1 LLIEIFW
8 YKVDTIVLKDNSKQ
22 QKQLFLELAG
32 INGGK
37 TISYT
42 EVTDVIAEGT
52 AIQRLVH
59 QSKSFR
65 QCLEVNSVQSLF
77 CSNTEIN
84 NNKFSNIHQFCQ
96 IFFAFFKHFLM

>member
-1 LLIEIFW
+1 MEIFW

-22 QKQLFLELAG
+22 QKQLFLEPAG
-32 INGGK
+32 INGCK

-52 AIQRLVH
+52 AIQRLMH

-65 QCLEVNSVQSLF
+65 QRLEVTLCSHFSVQTQKLTITNF
-77 CSNTEIN
+77 
-84 NNKFSNIHQFCQ
+84 Q
-96 IFFAFFKHFLM
+96 ISISSVRHFLHF